1 MAEKKKDTSPLV
13 KPTRHKQIIRIQEI
27 NNPPSSLFDTIA
39 EYPSDELP
47 EWFAPLQSIVEDD
60 TFTSMDIHLGD
71 KVAYHISIVDKKE
84 HPLFPFIRTTE
95 DGTIRMRV
103 ERVEE

>member
-1 MAEKKKDTSPLV
+1 MSEQKKDTSPLV
-13 KPTRHKQIIRIQEI
+13 KPTRHKQVVRIQEV
-27 NNPPSSLFDTIA
+27 NNPPSSLFDTTV

-60 TFTSMDIHLGD
+60 TFTSMTINLGD
-71 KVAYHISIVDKKE
+71 KVAYHISIVDKQE
-84 HPLFPFIRTTE
+84 HSLFPFIRTAE
-95 DGTIRMRV
+95 DGSIRMRV

>member
-1 MAEKKKDTSPLV
+1 MSEQKKDTSPLV
-13 KPTRHKQIIRIQEI
+13 KPTRHKQTVRIQEV
-27 NNPPSSLFDTIA
+27 NTPPSSLFDTTV

-60 TFTSMDIHLGD
+60 TFTSMDINLGER
-71 KVAYHISIVDKKE
+71 VRYHISIVDKKE
-84 HPLFPFIRTTE
+84 YPSFPFIRTAE
-95 DGTIRMRV
+95 DGSIRMRV